1 LLLAAGAALN
11 SLGHG
16 AVDVV
21 GGDPALIVVLVSTR
35 CSARR
40 LGSRERLNL
49 DLLDLLGGRLR
60 AGLGEQGLNPGL
72 VDEVQGSAKQTGQEE
87 VEEDAK
93 RRTGSVTMPWQWPV
107 GTALTSEDPGCW

>member
-21 GGDPALIVVLVSTR
+21 GGDPALIVVLVGTR
-35 CSARR
+35 CSASR

-49 DLLDLLGGRLR
+49 DLLDLLGGRFR

-72 VDEVQGSAKQTGQEE
+72 VDEVQCSAKQTGQEE

-93 RRTGSVTMPWQWPV
+93 KEDGVSNYAMA
-107 GTALTSEDPGCW
+107 TAGRNSAHI